1 MDKSPRTDISLEK
14 IHYWLISTLR
24 KCSTPLGKRKL
35 KQLWNST
42 PIRMFELENVTTA
55 NVGEDA
61 NSLDES
67 PITVNMSQSWAL
79 STEVWKFL

>member
-1 MDKSPRTDISLEK
+1 
-14 IHYWLISTLR
+14 
-24 KCSTPLGKRKL
+24 
-35 KQLWNST
+35 
-42 PIRMFELENVTTA
+42 MFELENVTTA